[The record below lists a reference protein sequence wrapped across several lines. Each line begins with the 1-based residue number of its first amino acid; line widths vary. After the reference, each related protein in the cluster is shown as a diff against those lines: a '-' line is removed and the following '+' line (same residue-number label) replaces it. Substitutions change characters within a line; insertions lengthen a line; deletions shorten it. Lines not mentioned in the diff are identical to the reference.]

1 VSGIY
6 VSPDAVRAVQREVL
20 RHQISVADQVV
31 LLNGERAEIVL
42 DGAKDALEAL
52 ASLRSHCMIH
62 QILRDQVVEHRWVAA
77 LLPSMHFL
85 DDLFRGG
92 LIHVTRRSSMTGQVS
107 WSASLA
113 LTHQVGTRH
122 SFGVPRWPLD

>member
-1 VSGIY
+1 MRRHGRRGNRREQRHCGC
-6 VSPDAVRAVQREVL
+6 AVRAVQREVL
-20 RHQISVADQVV
+20 RHQVSVPDQVV
-31 LLNGERAEIVL
+31 LLNGERAEIVV

-52 ASLRSHCMIH
+52 ASLRSRCMIH

-77 LLPSMHFL
+77 LLPSMHLL

-107 WSASLA
+107 GLPH
-113 LTHQVGTRH
+113 L
-122 SFGVPRWPLD
+122 L